1 MSDSE
6 SAPKPKLPASTENM
20 MEQVELR
27 AVRMI
32 RGRQRSYRSLW
43 RPVAMVGLIGW
54 TVVVPM
60 LIGIA
65 VGTWI
70 DRTWPSHFSW
80 TLMLLVGGLGFG
92 CMSAWTRIK
101 DEQEDR

>member
-1 MSDSE
+1 MSDSDVT
-6 SAPKPKLPASTENM
+6 PKPKPPSPTENM

-27 AVRMI
+27 AARMI
-32 RGRQRSYRSLW
+32 RGKQRSYRSLW

-70 DRTWPSHFSW
+70 DRTNVVGDGTSQII
-80 TLMLLVGGLGFG
+80 LLPLNSGARSEFF
-92 CMSAWTRIK
+92 RIIT
-101 DEQEDR
+101 Q

>member
-1 MSDSE
+1 MPEFDSE
-6 SAPKPKLPASTENM
+6 PKPKLPASTENM
-20 MEQVELR
+20 LKQVEAR
-27 AVRMI
+27 AARMI
-32 RGRQRSYRSLW
+32 RGRRRGYRSFW

-70 DRTWPSHFSW
+70 DGRWPSRFSW
-80 TLMLLVGGLGFG
+80 TLMLLVGGLGLG
-92 CMSAWTRIK
+92 CLNAWNRIK
-101 DEQEDR
+101 DAQEDR